1 MSVTSSS
8 DTEIEAALTSLDSS
22 SAGEPIATDDEPICV
37 SDIEDDMPHAKDGIE
52 HWQTRCDRFSLI
64 YEELKFNH
72 DIIFKFSSE
81 AFADTLVTQMVHAQ
95 YVIDTLL
102 KEDNSGSFQ
111 VFAES
116 HSKPEVSPFFL
127 V

>member
-8 DTEIEAALTSLDSS
+8 DTEIEVALSDTEIDSS
-22 SAGEPIATDDEPICV
+22 SAGESVICV
-37 SDIEDDMPHAKDGIE
+37 SDIEDDMPHAKGGIE
-52 HWQTRCDRFSLI
+52 HWQTRCDRFCLI
-64 YEELKFNH
+64 HEALKFNH

-81 AFADTLVTQMVHAQ
+81 AFADTLVTQMMHAQ

-102 KEDNSGSFQ
+102 KEDNSGSFH